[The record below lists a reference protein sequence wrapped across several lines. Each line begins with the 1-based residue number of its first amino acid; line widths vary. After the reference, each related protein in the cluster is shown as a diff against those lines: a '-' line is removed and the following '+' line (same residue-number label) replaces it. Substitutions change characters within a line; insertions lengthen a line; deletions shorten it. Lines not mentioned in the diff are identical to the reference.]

1 MRLLLDTHI
10 FLWLISEHHRVSDS
24 TLRAIRNR
32 NNQVYLSVV
41 SLWET
46 VVKQQIGRLS
56 LPEPAETYLR
66 AQRERHEILA
76 LPVDEAAVTHLAR
89 LPLLHRDPFDRM
101 LLSQAIQHRLT
112 VVSHDARMRDYDVQ
126 FLR

>member
-1 MRLLLDTHI
+1 MRLLLDTHV
-10 FLWLISEHHRVSDS
+10 FLWLISEHHRISDS

-32 NNQVYLSVV
+32 DNLVYLSVV

-56 LPEPAETYLR
+56 LPEPAETYLP

-76 LPVDEAAVTHLAR
+76 LPVDEGAVTHLAR

-101 LLSQAIQHRLT
+101 LLSQAIQHGLT
-112 VVSHDARMRDYDVQ
+112 VVSHDGKMRDYDVQ